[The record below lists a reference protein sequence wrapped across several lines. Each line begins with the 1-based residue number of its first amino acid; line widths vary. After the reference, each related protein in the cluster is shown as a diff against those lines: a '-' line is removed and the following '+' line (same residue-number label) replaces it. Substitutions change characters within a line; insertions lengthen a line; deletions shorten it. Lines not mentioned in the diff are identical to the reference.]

1 MKLNNSGCL
10 TGFVAGLSRIFLVMA
25 WIARPGTFDA
35 VFGSWIV
42 PCLGF
47 FFLPFTTLIYI
58 ILYTPGVAL
67 SGLDWLWLILAV
79 VLDVGSVGFAVNANR
94 DQIPQGVPGAL
105 PPQSPTGTPPTAPK
119 P

>member
-10 TGFVAGLSRIFLVMA
+10 TGFVAGLSRIFLVMV
-25 WIARPGTFDA
+25 WIARPANFTP

-47 FFLPFTTLIYI
+47 LFLPFTTLMYI
-58 ILYTPGVAL
+58 ILYTPGVGL
-67 SGLDWLWLILAV
+67 SGLDWVWLILAV
-79 VLDVGSVGFAVNANR
+79 VLDVGHVGFAAATNR
-94 DQIPQGVPGAL
+94 DKIPQGVPGAL
-105 PPQSPTGTPPTAPK
+105 PPEPPATPPAAPK

>member
-47 FFLPFTTLIYI
+47 LFLPFTTLMYI
-58 ILYTPGVAL
+58 IIYTPGVGL
-67 SGLDWLWLILAV
+67 SGLDWVWIILAV
-79 VLDVGSVGFAVNANR
+79 VLDVGSVGFTAASNR
-94 DQIPQGVPGAL
+94 DKIPQGYPGAV
-105 PPQSPTGTPPTAPK
+105 PPASTPPAP
-119 P
+119 